1 MKNIQIYVF
10 LLRFYAFF
18 HDFNHILRAIRTEK
32 YHKIQKS
39 EEKQSLLARFFQGN
53 KSTSLQGKISQRR
66 EEHRECLFFDDNS
79 SRRDEKN
86 AEDAC
91 SLMTIALAETRRTQR
106 MLVL

>member
-39 EEKQSLLARFFQGN
+39 EEKQVWFGGAFSGVRGRETGAGAGAVTDYTLLIYGGN
-53 KSTSLQGKISQRR
+53 PILRQRP
-66 EEHRECLFFDDNS
+66 
-79 SRRDEKN
+79 RR
-86 AEDAC
+86 
-91 SLMTIALAETRRTQR
+91 
-106 MLVL
+106 